1 MSENPKM
8 EKTEQKKTTKKAQRK
23 QKKSQRKNGFG
34 YAFIQT
40 KYGKRILITQGEN
53 KIWLR
58 EEDLIAILNDVISR
72 AFKYTPPKTNSY
84 D

>member
-58 EEDLIAILNDVISR
+58 EEDLIA
-72 AFKYTPPKTNSY
+72 NSY
-84 D
+84 LLLQKGKKNYFIVRGI